1 MKWSMKIMQQ
11 DPKYL
16 PLEII
21 TDSSLISRLFS
32 SAVTVNF
39 GPGQT
44 HKEGLKKVFLGIIPK
59 SPDPPPRVNL
69 GISLSLFLV
78 SRI

>member
-44 HKEGLKKVFLGIIPK
+44 QKGKDLKKFFK
-59 SPDPPPRVNL
+59 NY
-69 GISLSLFLV
+69 F
-78 SRI
+78 